1 MLLLLALSIH
11 SIFSRDEATLY
22 EGVSVRPSVRRMVG
36 RSVTSFFYGPLGA
49 TNAVYTALFFSL
61 SLSLS
66 WQFFLNFRQQAGF
79 GIDAGANA
87 TAPRAPG
94 ASEEEKNQ
102 DIENFES

>member
-1 MLLLLALSIH
+1 
-11 SIFSRDEATLY
+11 
-22 EGVSVRPSVRRMVG
+22 MVG